1 MATSQVTRPSAT
13 METICAATIDMV
25 PLFLIVFLMRLLVL
39 AFIAVLIE
47 ASGTSG
53 GVGGRLGLQVLVF
66 CWW

>member
-1 MATSQVTRPSAT
+1 MSSAVLATSQVTRPSAT

-39 AFIAVLIE
+39 AE